1 MSKKQ
6 RFVADKKKNDFLNAL
21 LETGLRNKAAEIV
34 GISRQTHYVWMKNDD
49 EYAEKYEEVRLML
62 VDNLEDAAYERAVNG
77 VERKV
82 YFKGEE
88 VGTQTEYSDQL
99 LVVLLKANMPEKY
112 KEINKV
118 ELSGNVGIADALKA
132 AMERVQAND
141 A

>member
-49 EYAEKYEEVRLML
+49 EYAEKYEDVRLML